1 MIVSEFEIGLSNNHE
16 GIINLDNNLK
26 IGSNYS
32 KIIKPYRDKI
42 FEIGITPNRIRC
54 TEPLRRCQ
62 RPRAAISHRNKI
74 KIDLITPSISNYTTQ
89 GINTSLTINIV
100 DPLACKRF
108 CGLVIKNI
116 SISNSH
122 PDIFNKL
129 TAIGV
134 KPINNVVDITNYV
147 MHELGQPLHAYDLE
161 KLKQQKLK

>member
-1 MIVSEFEIGLSNNHE
+1 MVTCY
-16 GIINLDNNLK
+16 K
-26 IGSNYS
+26 IKKYV
-32 KIIKPYRDKI
+32 
-42 FEIGITPNRIRC
+42 
-54 TEPLRRCQ
+54 
-62 RPRAAISHRNKI
+62 RNKI

-100 DPLACKRF
+100 DSSACKRF

-161 KLKQQKLK
+161 KIKTKKIEIKKIKNKSKFTTLDEETKH